1 MPRTRQKQ
9 RLGFSLVELMV
20 VLVLVGT
27 LVSLALPRFN
37 TFIARGRQSE
47 AHANLGIIA
56 TLQQSYKLEYN
67 KYHDGLG
74 MGMGHPRAR
83 CKPGEVRQK
92 LNTLGFRVTDCESL
106 RYTYATF
113 AGDPS
118 PNDYATSAAGNRDP
132 HRFGNPGFQAE
143 PWYIYPNC
151 REGESWIISKDRK
164 LGLETGKT
172 DVIEKCT

>member
-1 MPRTRQKQ
+1 MRRA
-9 RLGFSLVELMV
+9 GFSLVELMV

-67 KYHDGLG
+67 EYHGGLG
-74 MGMGHPRAR
+74 MGMGHPKPR
-83 CKPGEVRQK
+83 CKDTGVNREKQK
-92 LNTLGFRVTDCESL
+92 LNTLGFRVTDCELL

-113 AGDPS
+113 PVVNPAAP
-118 PNDYATSAAGNRDP
+118 PNDYATSSASNHVNWGRNSSY
-132 HRFGNPGFQAE
+132 QAE
-143 PWYIYPNC
+143 PRYIYPNC
-151 REGESWIISKDRK
+151 RKGESWIISKDRK
-164 LGLETGKT
+164 LGLEHNQT